1 MFDRVLNT
9 PLLYMFGRVPNR
21 PPLYKKCK
29 TLYSPQKQPSV
40 GVLKKSVLKICCKFK
55 RKHPSRSAVSIKL
68 QSKTASEISTLF
80 SFLKEKKEFH
90 TIINFESEV

>member
-1 MFDRVLNT
+1 MFL
-9 PLLYMFGRVPNR
+9 
-21 PPLYKKCK
+21 
-29 TLYSPQKQPSV
+29 
-40 GVLKKSVLKICCKFK
+40 SVLKICCKFK

-90 TIINFESEV
+90 TIINLVRFNFFATSQKEGPTNVKSSIPTAFFPNQ